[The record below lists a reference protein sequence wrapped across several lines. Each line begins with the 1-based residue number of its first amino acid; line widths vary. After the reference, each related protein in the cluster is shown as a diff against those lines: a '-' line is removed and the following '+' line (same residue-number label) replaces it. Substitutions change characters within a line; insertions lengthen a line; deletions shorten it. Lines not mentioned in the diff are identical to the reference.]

1 MSHFKLTTFLATT
14 ATAMTP
20 FLAVWYFPQQQQ
32 KIQQSAA
39 ATLAGLPKPR
49 PLAALREQ
57 HQILKEK
64 FGGDLQL
71 L

>member
-1 MSHFKLTTFLATT
+1 MSHFRLTTFLATT

-39 ATLAGLPKPR
+39 ATLAGLPKSR

-57 HQILKEK
+57 QMMFKEK
-64 FGGDLQL
+64 FGSEMQL